1 MDNNMWQEDRTISR
15 KPQLISRLFF
25 WFALVACVFMYL
37 PFIESSLN
45 SFVRGIDFADFAT
58 TLAVPAI
65 IATIGFWIAWIKFYG
80 FPIKQGG
87 ITTVLGVLALV
98 GVGFYIFAILLFA
111 IGYCL
116 SQC

>member
-1 MDNNMWQEDRTISR
+1 MDSA
-15 KPQLISRLFF
+15 KKSKLISRLFF

-37 PFIESSLN
+37 PFIASSLN
-45 SFVRGIDFADFAT
+45 SYIHGIDFTKFAT

-65 IATIGFWIAWIKFYG
+65 IATIGFWIAWIKFHG

-87 ITTVLGVLALV
+87 ITTVLGVLAIV
-98 GVGFYIFAILLFA
+98 GVGFYIFAVLLFA

>member
-1 MDNNMWQEDRTISR
+1 MNMDSVN
-15 KPQLISRLFF
+15 KPKLISRLFF
-25 WFALVACVFMYL
+25 WLALVACVFMYL
-37 PFIESSLN
+37 PFIASSLN
-45 SFVRGIDFADFAT
+45 SYVHGIDFADFAT

-65 IATIGFWIAWIKFYG
+65 IATIGFWIAWIKFHG

-87 ITTVLGVLALV
+87 ITTVLGVLAIA
-98 GVGFYIFAILLFA
+98 GVGFYIFAALLFA

>member
-1 MDNNMWQEDRTISR
+1 MNMDSVN
-15 KPQLISRLFF
+15 KPKLISRLFF

-37 PFIESSLN
+37 PFIASSLN
-45 SFVRGIDFADFAT
+45 SYVHGIDFVNFAA

-65 IATIGFWIAWIKFYG
+65 IAAIGFWIAWIKFHG

-87 ITTVLGVLALV
+87 ITTVLGVLAIV
-98 GVGFYIFAILLFA
+98 GVGFYIFAALLFA

>member
-37 PFIESSLN
+37 PFIASSLN